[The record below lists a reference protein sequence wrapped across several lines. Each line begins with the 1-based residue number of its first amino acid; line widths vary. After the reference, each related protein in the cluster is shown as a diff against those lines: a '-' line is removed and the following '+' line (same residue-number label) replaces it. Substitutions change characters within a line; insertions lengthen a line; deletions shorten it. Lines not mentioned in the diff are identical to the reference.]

1 MQLTRLHNEIA
12 QTRLFTG
19 VSFDAIE
26 RLMEHCSVIEVPEGV
41 VLIEPGKPNDNLY
54 VLLEGQVDVH
64 LTTPD
69 QPFNL
74 RLDQGECVG
83 EMSLIEACEPSAYV
97 VVSAASR
104 MLVLSRDTMWSLINA
119 SHALAR
125 NMLITLSGRV
135 RKGND
140 AVRDS
145 IHRQSEFE
153 SLAFVDGLTGLHNR
167 RWLDQAFRRQVERGQ
182 RDGKPLAV
190 LMLDI
195 DHFKR
200 FNDTYGHLAGD
211 RALRAVAMTLNDNIR
226 PGDLLARYGGEEFA
240 LLLPDTAREQSLA
253 IGERLRRAVANQ
265 GSRHMTGQPA
275 LSVSIGETQLRN
287 GDLLEHLLERADD
300 ALYSAKTAGRDCV
313 RWT

>member
-1 MQLTRLHNEIA
+1 MQLTRLHDDIA
-12 QTRLFTG
+12 RTRLFTG

-41 VLIEPGKPNDNLY
+41 VLIEPGKSNDNLY

-69 QPFNL
+69 QPYNL
-74 RLDQGECVG
+74 RLGQGECVG

-97 VVSAASR
+97 IVSAASR

-125 NMLITLSGRV
+125 NMLITLSSRV
-135 RKGND
+135 RQGND
-140 AVRDS
+140 AVRYS

-190 LMLDI
+190 LMVDI

-200 FNDTYGHLAGD
+200 FNDTHGHLAGD

-226 PGDLLARYGGEEFA
+226 PGDLLARFGGEEFA
-240 LLLPDTAREQSLA
+240 VLLPDTGQEPALA
-253 IGERLRRAVANQ
+253 IAERLRRAVSNAV
-265 GSRHMTGQPA
+265 SRHMAGLPA
-275 LSVSIGETQLRN
+275 ISISIGESQLRA
-287 GDLLEHLLERADD
+287 DDTLESLLDRADD
-300 ALYSAKTAGRDCV
+300 ALYSAKTAGRNCV
-313 RWT
+313 RWA